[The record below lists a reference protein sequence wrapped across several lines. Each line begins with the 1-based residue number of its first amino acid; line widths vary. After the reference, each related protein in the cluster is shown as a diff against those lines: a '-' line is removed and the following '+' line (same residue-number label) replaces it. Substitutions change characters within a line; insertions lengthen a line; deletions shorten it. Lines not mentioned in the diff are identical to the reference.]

1 MSILSFRHCLS
12 EAFRSRVFLA
22 GSLFE
27 RGRSGQGVGCEGAFS
42 NPVNIDKNRL
52 MFKMHRLQEDLYL
65 EGHNTNFRDEWWFCL

>member
-27 RGRSGQGVGCEGAFS
+27 RGRSVQGVGCEGAFS

-52 MFKMHRLQEDLYL
+52 MFSRICTWKVIIQTS
-65 EGHNTNFRDEWWFCL
+65 GTNGGFVCELF